1 MPSVSTLDTFGL
13 AIVLVSAVVLV
24 AALSSRPSQR
34 IRVPA
39 PALFLVGAAVAS
51 EIFPRLRDIP
61 AEVDERIVTVALI
74 FILFDGGMHIGWR
87 RFRSSAGSILWV
99 GLAGTA
105 VTAAAVAA
113 VAHLVFGFD
122 VRLALLIGAAL
133 SPTDPAVVFSVLGRR
148 EIAGRTG
155 TILEGESG
163 ANDPVG
169 IALMVALL
177 GATGGGWQA
186 LGSGA
191 AEFAL
196 QMVVGGAVGLAG
208 GYGLLQ
214 LIKRL
219 PLPNGALYPVR
230 TLACAP
236 LIYGLAA
243 LAHGSGFLAV
253 FLAGILIGDAR
264 APYKREIERFAG
276 AIGSLAEIVAFTVLG
291 LSVTLHDLIRADELW
306 VGLALAGILILLI
319 RPILVGLLLLP
330 VRLRW
335 GERIFTLWAGLKGAV
350 PILLAMFILTAG
362 EPDGHR
368 VYGIV
373 FLVVLVSVVVQGGL
387 VPTVARLCRVPMR
400 VVEPEPWALG
410 MRFRDEPTGLQ
421 RYVVAPGSAADGV
434 AIAELPLSESA
445 WVSLVSRRGRL
456 VQVRG
461 TTELQAG
468 DEVLVLMDEE
478 TDPAGVFRSP
488 PT

>member
-24 AALSSRPSQR
+24 AALSSRLSQR